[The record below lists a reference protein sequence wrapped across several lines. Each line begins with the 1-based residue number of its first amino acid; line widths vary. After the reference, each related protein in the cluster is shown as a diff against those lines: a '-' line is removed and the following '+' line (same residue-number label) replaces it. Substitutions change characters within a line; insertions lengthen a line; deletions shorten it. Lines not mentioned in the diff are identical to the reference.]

1 MSDANPAA
9 GEESTRFE
17 PRFGADGLIPA
28 IVADAGT
35 AEVLMLGWMNAEALG
50 RTLETGEAHFWSRSR
65 RRLWRK
71 GETSGERL
79 AVVEVLT
86 DCDQDALLVRA
97 QRQGRGAACHT
108 GRRSCFYRAL
118 APGSATALIFR
129 DSLRLFDPA
138 AVYGRSR
145 EG

>member
-1 MSDANPAA
+1 MTDAIPAA

-28 IVADAGT
+28 IVADAAT
-35 AEVLMLGWMNAEALG
+35 ADVLMLGWMNAEALA
-50 RTLETGEAHFWSRSR
+50 RTLATGEAHFWSRSR

-71 GETSGERL
+71 GETSGETL
-79 AVVEVLT
+79 TVVEILT

-97 QRQGRGAACHT
+97 ERQGRGAACHT

-118 APGSATALIFR
+118 APGSKTALIFR
-129 DSLRLFDPA
+129 DGLRLFDPA
-138 AVYGRSR
+138 DVYGRS
-145 EG
+145 GKG